1 MTRKAKKNIHS
12 LLYGAGTAVL
22 TMTIDYVISTPQ
34 EAFSLKSF
42 AFSVGIGFAI
52 WLKAYLNKPTTE
64 KKNENN

>member
-34 EAFSLKSF
+34 DAFSLKSF
-42 AFSVGIGFAI
+42 AFSVGIGFAV
-52 WLKAYLNKPTTE
+52 WLKAYLTKPAETPT
-64 KKNENN
+64 KKTP